1 MPKVPEFQR
10 ILYDNCQLFNIF
22 IVISGKDQNMDH
34 KSRCENCIV
43 RQFNSLRAM
52 TKEELKRVSDSKLTK
67 TIKKGEALFEEGD
80 KLNGVYCVREGVS
93 KLSKLSANGK
103 DQIVK
108 LATKGEVMGQR
119 SVIVEESAN
128 LSAVAVNDMQVCFIP
143 KEAIVNTLHS
153 NPDFTYEVLR
163 HMAHDLKEADDVIV
177 DMSHH
182 LKEADDVI
190 VNMSQKTVKQRI
202 AEAFLYL
209 KNNYGEDKDGY
220 LLLTLSREDI
230 ANVVGTATESCIRII
245 SEFKKKGLLKSSGKK
260 LGIVNEKG
268 LQDLADGF

>member
-1 MPKVPEFQR
+1 
-10 ILYDNCQLFNIF
+10 
-22 IVISGKDQNMDH
+22 MDSE
-34 KSRCENCIV
+34 SRCENCII

-52 TKEELKRVSDSKLTK
+52 SKEELKQVSAKKTTK
-67 TIKKGEALFEEGD
+67 KIKKGDSLFEEGD

-119 SVIVEESAN
+119 SVIAEESAN
-128 LSAVAVNDMQVCFIP
+128 LSATAVNDMEVCFIP
-143 KEAIVNTLHS
+143 KEAIINTLHK
-153 NPDFTYEVLR
+153 NPDFTFEVLR
-163 HMAHDLKEADDVIV
+163 HMAHDLR
-177 DMSHH
+177 
-182 LKEADDVI
+182 EADDVI

-220 LLLTLSREDI
+220 LALTLSREDI

-245 SEFKKKGLLKSSGKK
+245 SEFKKKGLLISSGKR
-260 LGIVNEKG
+260 LGIADEKK
-268 LQDLADGF
+268 LKDLAEGF

>member
-1 MPKVPEFQR
+1 
-10 ILYDNCQLFNIF
+10 
-22 IVISGKDQNMDH
+22 MD
-34 KSRCENCIV
+34 SENRCENCII

-52 TKEELKRVSDSKLTK
+52 SKDELKQVADTK
-67 TIKKGEALFEEGD
+67 ITRKIKKGDSLFEEGE
-80 KLNGVYCVREGVS
+80 KLKGVYCVRDGVS

-119 SVIVEESAN
+119 SVIAEESAN
-128 LSAVAVNDMQVCFIP
+128 LSAVAVNDMEVCFIP
-143 KEAIVNTLHS
+143 KEAIVNTLHK
-153 NPDFTYEVLR
+153 NPDFTFEVLR
-163 HMAHDLKEADDVIV
+163 LMAHDLR
-177 DMSHH
+177 
-182 LKEADDVI
+182 EADDVI

-209 KNNYGEDKDGY
+209 KNNYGEDEKGY
-220 LLLTLSREDI
+220 LNLTLSREDI

-245 SEFKKKGLLKSSGKK
+245 SEFKKKGMLKSSGKK
-260 LGIVNEKG
+260 LGISDEKK